1 MIKINNS
8 NITNV
13 YKSTQNIKRIYR
25 GIELVYKKEE
35 ELAGTITM
43 SNNNGLTF
51 TNQDVTV
58 TLTTNLAINTPSG
71 WIKENAMTFTKVFSS
86 NAKTSVTVT
95 TLDNSQSITI
105 IFEVKR
111 IDKTAPTLNLNGTSY
126 TDSSKTIY
134 LNETEFTAEVEDA
147 NADKVYVNDE
157 EKTEPFTL
165 EEGTY
170 TVKVTDLAGNETVY
184 TLVVDRTAPVLTWKD
199 VEYTDGSTIYANEIF
214 TVNAIDANEI
224 IEVSV
229 NGHVRYN
236 GWRANGEGKYTIKVT
251 DIAGNV
257 ATFTVIIDKTAPTI
271 SIKTGKTETIV
282 NGDAYEV
289 ISFKLHDANGM
300 TSYTL
305 NERIVSLRGAQWS
318 DINYIKIGSMGGLE
332 GNNMLTVTDKAGNKA
347 MFEFKLIAGD

>member
-71 WIKENAMTFTKVFSS
+71 WTKENDMTFTKVFSS
-86 NAKTSVTVT
+86 NTKTSVTVT

-105 IFEVKR
+105 IFEVK
-111 IDKTAPTLNLNGTSY
+111 K
-126 TDSSKTIY
+126 
-134 LNETEFTAEVEDA
+134 
-147 NADKVYVNDE
+147 
-157 EKTEPFTL
+157 
-165 EEGTY
+165 
-170 TVKVTDLAGNETVY
+170 
-184 TLVVDRTAPVLTWKD
+184 
-199 VEYTDGSTIYANEIF
+199 
-214 TVNAIDANEI
+214 
-224 IEVSV
+224 
-229 NGHVRYN
+229 
-236 GWRANGEGKYTIKVT
+236 
-251 DIAGNV
+251 
-257 ATFTVIIDKTAPTI
+257 IDKTAPTI
-271 SIKTGKTETIV
+271 SIKKGETETIV

-305 NERIVSLRGAQWS
+305 NERIVTLRGAQWS